1 MAATIEARGMTATV
15 DGYQWSSSDER
26 FAELLQ
32 YMLDPLGPS
41 GSDPNPD
48 YHAALA
54 AVEALGGEVV
64 SYDPTEYVE
73 GRIY

>member
-1 MAATIEARGMTATV
+1 MAAVVEINGMRAKI
-15 DGYQWSSSDER
+15 DGYRWVSGDSQ
-26 FAELLQ
+26 LLTVLPLL
-32 YMLDPLGPS
+32 LDPLGPS

-64 SYDPTEYVE
+64 SYDQSEYVE